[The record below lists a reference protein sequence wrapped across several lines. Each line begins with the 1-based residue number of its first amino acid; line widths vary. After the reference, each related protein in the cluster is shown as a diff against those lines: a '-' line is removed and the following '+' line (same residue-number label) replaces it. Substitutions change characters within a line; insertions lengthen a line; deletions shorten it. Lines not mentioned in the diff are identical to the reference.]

1 MTLAFSQQ
9 IEMDDSLYI
18 IAFYDH
24 EYLQPVK
31 DYRNLTIGMTLIAII
46 FSSVIAYGAM
56 NKVIKPIHLLKV
68 SMEKVAEGDLQTNI
82 HLRSSSKEIMTLST
96 GFNRMVSSLNTLI
109 GHLETSTRHITSS
122 SEKLN
127 IASANS
133 KQASDQIGRTVGE
146 VASGMDQQ
154 VQSVVRGR
162 HIITDISANIE
173 QVAKSIKSVE
183 GSALEANQ
191 KANIGNQLV
200 EKAVEQMSFG
210 QKTVDETAEKV
221 YSLGEKSAHIHK
233 IVSIIS
239 EVATQTNLLS
249 LNASI
254 EAAHAGEQGK
264 GFAVVA
270 NEVRKLAEQTGVSA
284 KQISI
289 IMEEILTETKQ
300 VLQSM
305 SKGAEVIK
313 SGITMVHE
321 TEQAFVEIATAVEKV
336 SEEAR
341 AVSTVA
347 YDVNEK
353 THIMVDST
361 ETISTVS
368 QQIYRNMDEVAVSA
382 DEQCISIDE
391 VIGEASS
398 LNELAIKLEKV
409 LGRFKV

>member
-1 MTLAFSQQ
+1 
-9 IEMDDSLYI
+9 
-18 IAFYDH
+18 
-24 EYLQPVK
+24 
-31 DYRNLTIGMTLIAII
+31 
-46 FSSVIAYGAM
+46 M